1 MSFPLEE
8 RDEAA
13 EQLEQLAEDGDAYA
27 QYIIGTAYRDGGLL
41 IPDTTKAQKLLE
53 RAAEQDLDAA
63 QYALGKLYLSDDADV
78 HNPAEGIYWLKRSAD
93 RSRPPSCW
101 PPPDYSTTWAI
112 SFGTM
117 HQSPLPT
124 AFKSTASG
132 WRSCGKS
139 ASPSATSR
147 MITSRSSNRDFQ

>member
-1 MSFPLEE
+1 MRAFPLEE

-41 IPDTTKAQKLLE
+41 IPDTVKAQKLLE

-78 HNPAEGIYWLKRSAD
+78 HDSAKGIYWLKRSAGQRQRLRRLPAGKGISQRQKCD
-93 RSRPPSCW
+93 QKTLRLQRYHICGRPRITATPTPNTCW
-101 PPPDYSTTWAI
+101 
-112 SFGTM
+112 
-117 HQSPLPT
+117 
-124 AFKSTASG
+124 AS
-132 WRSCGKS
+132 
-139 ASPSATSR
+139 
-147 MITSRSSNRDFQ
+147 